1 MTRLK
6 KQKRMANKIV
16 LDKTPRKQER
26 LADPD
31 SYESRKQRAQK
42 QKKKQASVEQ
52 KRINAKPTKSAI
64 ERDTEAGRRGER
76 KGGRLADK
84 IRQYNA
90 DKKLAEK
97 ADNNSEPTSDSE

>member
-42 QKKKQASVEQ
+42 QKKKHVSVDQ

-90 DKKLAEK
+90 NKESAKK
-97 ADNNSEPTSDSE
+97 ADNSSEQTSGSE

>member
-6 KQKRMANKIV
+6 KQRRMANKIV
-16 LDKTPRKQER
+16 LDKTPKKQER

-31 SYESRKQRAQK
+31 SYESRKQRAMA
-42 QKKKQASVEQ
+42 KKKKHQSVEQ

-76 KGGRLADK
+76 KGGRLAEK
-84 IRQYNA
+84 IR
-90 DKKLAEK
+90 KLNAEK
-97 ADNNSEPTSDSE
+97 RESEQENSDDINE

>member
-42 QKKKQASVEQ
+42 QKKKHLSVDQ
-52 KRINAKPTKSAI
+52 KRVNAKPTQSAI

-90 DKKLAEK
+90 DKDCAEK
-97 ADNNSEPTSDSE
+97 ADNSSEQTSASE

>member
-6 KQKRMANKIV
+6 KQRRMANKIV
-16 LDKTPRKQER
+16 LDKTPKKQER

-31 SYESRKQRAQK
+31 SYESRKQRAMA
-42 QKKKQASVEQ
+42 KKKKHQSVEQ

-76 KGGRLADK
+76 KGGRLAEK
-84 IRQYNA
+84 IR
-90 DKKLAEK
+90 KLNAEK
-97 ADNNSEPTSDSE
+97 RDDDQANSDDSAE

>member
-1 MTRLK
+1 
-6 KQKRMANKIV
+6 MANKIV

-42 QKKKQASVEQ
+42 QKKKHVSVDQ

-90 DKKLAEK
+90 DKKSAEK
-97 ADNNSEPTSDSE
+97 ADNSSEQTNGSE

>member
-1 MTRLK
+1 VTRLK

-42 QKKKQASVEQ
+42 QKKKHVSVDQ

-90 DKKLAEK
+90 DKKSAEK
-97 ADNNSEPTSDSE
+97 ADNSSEQTNGSE

>member
-42 QKKKQASVEQ
+42 QKKKHVSVDQ

-90 DKKLAEK
+90 DKKSAEK
-97 ADNNSEPTSDSE
+97 ADNSSEQTNGSE

>member
-42 QKKKQASVEQ
+42 QKKKHVSVDQ

-90 DKKLAEK
+90 DKESAEK
-97 ADNNSEPTSDSE
+97 ADNSREQTSDSE

>member
-6 KQKRMANKIV
+6 KQKRIANKIV

-42 QKKKQASVEQ
+42 QKKKHVSVDQ

-90 DKKLAEK
+90 DKESAEK
-97 ADNNSEPTSDSE
+97 ADNSREQTSDSE

>member
-42 QKKKQASVEQ
+42 QKKKHLSVDQ

-90 DKKLAEK
+90 DKESAEK
-97 ADNNSEPTSDSE
+97 VDNSREQTSDSE

>member
-42 QKKKQASVEQ
+42 QKKKHTSVEQ

-90 DKKLAEK
+90 EK
-97 ADNNSEPTSDSE
+97 AEQSSEQINEDE

>member
-42 QKKKQASVEQ
+42 QKKKHASVEQ

-84 IRQYNA
+84 IRQYNS
-90 DKKLAEK
+90 DKALAEK
-97 ADNNSEPTSDSE
+97 ADNNSEQTSDSE

>member
-1 MTRLK
+1 VTRLK

-42 QKKKQASVEQ
+42 QKKKHVSVDQ

-90 DKKLAEK
+90 DKESAEK
-97 ADNNSEPTSDSE
+97 ADNSREQTSDSE

>member
-42 QKKKQASVEQ
+42 QKKKHTSVEQ

-90 DKKLAEK
+90 EK
-97 ADNNSEPTSDSE
+97 TEQSSEQTNEDE

>member
-16 LDKTPRKQER
+16 IDQTPKKQER

-31 SYESRKQRAQK
+31 SYESRKQRAL
-42 QKKKQASVEQ
+42 KKKKKHPSMLEK
-52 KRINAKPTKSAI
+52 KRNAKPTLSAHDRDVAAGKKGEKS
-64 ERDTEAGRRGER
+64 
-76 KGGRLADK
+76 GGRLADK

-90 DKKLAEK
+90 DKAKQSD
-97 ADNNSEPTSDSE
+97 DNEQ

>member
-1 MTRLK
+1 
-6 KQKRMANKIV
+6 MANKIV

-42 QKKKQASVEQ
+42 QKKKHVSVDQ

-90 DKKLAEK
+90 DKESAEK
-97 ADNNSEPTSDSE
+97 ADNSREQTSDSE

>member
-6 KQKRMANKIV
+6 KQRRMANKIV
-16 LDKTPRKQER
+16 LDKTPKKQER

-31 SYESRKQRAQK
+31 SYESRKQRAMA
-42 QKKKQASVEQ
+42 KKKKHQSVEQ

-76 KGGRLADK
+76 KGGRLAEK
-84 IRQYNA
+84 IRKLNA
-90 DKKLAEK
+90 QKRDKDQANSDDSAE
-97 ADNNSEPTSDSE
+97 